1 MSDNSLTSRGVGLVV
16 AEDCIYGAEE
26 RSYRVCDAIV
36 NDERYPFEGA
46 RRFKLRSS
54 VMLDN

>member
-1 MSDNSLTSRGVGLVV
+1 MV